1 MEFHRNFTLMLSL
14 KPTVFSLGR
23 VCEILAEERER
34 NGREWSDPWASQDC
48 SLMSLRKVNGFCKL
62 VPKLRENFETFGLL
76 KGAAA
81 MAEMGWVFGL
91 GNLLGYC

>member
-1 MEFHRNFTLMLSL
+1 
-14 KPTVFSLGR
+14 
-23 VCEILAEERER
+23 
-34 NGREWSDPWASQDC
+34 
-48 SLMSLRKVNGFCKL
+48 MSLRKVNGFCKL

>member
-1 MEFHRNFTLMLSL
+1 MG
-14 KPTVFSLGR
+14 FSRQLINEPKEG
-23 VCEILAEERER
+23 ERF
-34 NGREWSDPWASQDC
+34 
-48 SLMSLRKVNGFCKL
+48 FCKL